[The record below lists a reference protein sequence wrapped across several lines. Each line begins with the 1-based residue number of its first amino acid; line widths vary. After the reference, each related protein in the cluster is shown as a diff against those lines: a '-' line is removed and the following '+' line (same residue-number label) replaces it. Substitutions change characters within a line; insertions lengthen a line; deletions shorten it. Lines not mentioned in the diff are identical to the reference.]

1 MEIELAAHS
10 TTANAIAPGPT
21 ETELFR
27 ADNPE
32 GSEGEARHLAR
43 VPMKRFAQPSEI
55 AAAIAF
61 LAGEKAAFVTGQTCL
76 WIEARAS
83 PHCCLGRERYPR
95 DGSLDY

>member
-1 MEIELAAHS
+1 MAIELAADS
-10 TTANAIAPGPT
+10 ITANAIAPGPT

-32 GSEGEARHLAR
+32 GSEGEARYMAR

-61 LAGEKAAFVTGQTCL
+61 LAGEKAAFITGQTCL
-76 WIEARAS
+76 WVE
-83 PHCCLGRERYPR
+83 GR
-95 DGSLDY
+95 GSGVSSVN